1 MSGYGGGGGFDND
14 TPSRGG
20 GSADGSKPR
29 RNYDEQSLI
38 PVTAKMIKEAL
49 GDPSGGTDMN
59 LKDGRALHM
68 IKLVGAVRN
77 HEERSTNVFIDV
89 EDGTGLV
96 QVKVWVNEGDEC
108 SAAASLRQQ
117 ASMDHV
123 YIRIIGQIREFEGQ
137 RQIIAN
143 DVRPISSGNE
153 LTYHLLEVA
162 HSYEKYRKA
171 QSDNSMAGMNGM
183 GMGIG
188 IGKMATI
195 SPSPRGVGMQP
206 YGNNVV
212 GGNGIDDAVVQ
223 VIRSLGC
230 EYIFFESL
238 LFLFHHVW
246 LSPYYISLMEQLFIP
261 DNPPPY
267 THSPAN
273 AGSGIHVDQIIQ
285 QVASQGFSAGEI
297 KNVISNLSNEGHI
310 YSTIDEN
317 HFQYAE

>member
-1 MSGYGGGGGFDND
+1 MRSPISVIAPLRHGREKTVPDTSTNNSRSMSGYGGGGFDND

-20 GSADGSKPR
+20 GSADGTKPR
-29 RNYDEQSLI
+29 RNYDEQTLI
-38 PVTAKMIKEAL
+38 PVTAKMIKEAM

-117 ASMDHV
+117 ASVDHV
-123 YIRIIGQIREFEGQ
+123 YIRIIGQVREFDGQ
-137 RQIIAN
+137 RQIVAN
-143 DVRPISSGNE
+143 DVRPVSSGNE

-171 QSDNSMAGMNGM
+171 QSDNCMAGMNGM

-195 SPSPRGVGMQP
+195 SPSPRGVGQQ
-206 YGNNVV
+206 YNNTT
-212 GGNGIDDAVVQ
+212 GGGSGLDDAVVQ

-230 EYIFFESL
+230 ELTYY
-238 LFLFHHVW
+238 LF
-246 LSPYYISLMEQLFIP
+246 
-261 DNPPPY
+261 
-267 THSPAN
+267 
-273 AGSGIHVDQIIQ
+273 
-285 QVASQGFSAGEI
+285 
-297 KNVISNLSNEGHI
+297 
-310 YSTIDEN
+310 
-317 HFQYAE
+317 